1 MTPWL
6 VAETAVV
13 GLVARPTCDAP
24 APKLSKKTRSPR
36 RMSER
41 ETAEPM
47 AYCAKLE
54 CGAAMPARASAHMV
68 RPEQSNASGPAAPE
82 A

>member
-41 ETAEPM
+41 DTAEPI
-47 AYCAKLE
+47 AYCA
-54 CGAAMPARASAHMV
+54 
-68 RPEQSNASGPAAPE
+68 
-82 A
+82 

>member
-13 GLVARPTCDAP
+13 GLMARPTCEAP

-36 RMSER
+36 RISER
-41 ETAEPM
+41 ATAEPI
-47 AYCAKLE
+47 AYCA
-54 CGAAMPARASAHMV
+54 
-68 RPEQSNASGPAAPE
+68 
-82 A
+82 